1 MLTDRSPCKVR
12 VLPYNIRCNH
22 RHPVQRL
29 QATRAKLGMEGPGTL
44 VQVVRP
50 QPEPNRYVWTVSAMA
65 VSKTLATTQQVC
77 LDFAVVVSKTPA
89 TTQQVRLDCFCL
101 GCF

>member
-29 QATRAKLGMEGPGTL
+29 QATRAKLGVEGPGTL
-44 VQVVRP
+44 VQVIRP
-50 QPEPNRYVWTVSAMA
+50 LPEPNRYVLT
-65 VSKTLATTQQVC
+65 VSKTLARTQQVY
-77 LDFAVVVSKTPA
+77 LDFAEIVSKTPA
-89 TTQQVRLDCFCL
+89 TTQQVCLNCFCL